1 MPLTSPGYP
10 GNNTDMDLGSGGRHS
25 GKTRIGDYA
34 DAPISATRTREPQ
47 DASRH
52 NKKRKVPPGAN
63 SHRSRAS
70 DTHRNTSGSNKRRDT
85 SGRHGYRDDSD
96 LAASSDDQADAQENG
111 RGSQR
116 TSKSDNLGVTWSGR
130 GGDDMHVMEENDG
143 SRSSGR
149 ARVAKSSHAGRGRDD
164 QDDQRYCFCNN
175 VSYGDMIGCD
185 DDDCE
190 REWFHLGCVGLLKPP
205 QGTWYCDACLERR
218 TQQAK
223 KQAKRGVRPSRST
236 PLPMPETVG
245 GARRTAT
252 ARR

>member
-1 MPLTSPGYP
+1 ME
-10 GNNTDMDLGSGGRHS
+10 MDGSSNGRRS
-25 GKTRIGDYA
+25 SKVRVGDYP
-34 DAPISATRTREPQ
+34 DAPMSATRTREREPQ
-47 DASRH
+47 DASRY
-52 NKKRKVPPGAN
+52 NKKRKVPPGAT
-63 SHRSRAS
+63 SSQRSRTDS
-70 DTHRNTSGSNKRRDT
+70 SRNTSSGSNKRRET

-96 LAASSDDQADAQENG
+96 HGASSDDQADMHDNG
-111 RGSQR
+111 RGTQR
-116 TSKSDNLGVTWSGR
+116 TTKSDSMGATWSGR
-130 GGDDMHVMEENDG
+130 RVNEDIHGSDDHDGPRGG
-143 SRSSGR
+143 GR
-149 ARVAKSSHAGRGRDD
+149 ARVAKASHTSRGRDD

-223 KQAKRGVRPSRST
+223 NKAKRGVRPGRGT
-236 PLPMPETVG
+236 PIPMPEPSG
-245 GARRTAT
+245 SARRVSA